1 MDTLFAVAWSD
12 DAQEAGPGTDPAIEP
27 ATEVAADSGVATST
41 SDAARVR
48 AEIAEAVA
56 GPLADL
62 GVARYVV
69 NVRDAE
75 VEGALIDV
83 RVTPRRLVA
92 AVRARVPV
100 ASAAACAELL
110 DALGRLGPVS
120 AWSVTASEV
129 LPVIEPATD
138 TEPLPLEGVRC
149 EGMANIAFLR
159 RPERMTGHEW
169 LRTWLEDHTTVA
181 IDTQSITA
189 YTQHV
194 VVRALT
200 ADAPEI
206 DGIVEE
212 VFPIGAVSDLGV
224 FFDAPG
230 DEVRMTENM
239 RAMSAS
245 TARFFDDGTVDA
257 VPTGRYV
264 MGVRQPGV

>member
-1 MDTLFAVAWSD
+1 MDTLIAVVWSD
-12 DAQEAGPGTDPAIEP
+12 AEDESPGAGP
-27 ATEVAADSGVATST
+27 ATETATATGAATPT

-56 GPLADL
+56 EPLADL
-62 GVARYVV
+62 GVSRYVV

-100 ASAAACAELL
+100 ASAAGCADLL
-110 DALGRLGPVS
+110 HALRQLGPVS

-129 LPVIEPATD
+129 LPVIETTSVA
-138 TEPLPLEGVRC
+138 EPLPPEGVRC

-159 RPERMTGHEW
+159 RPERIPRQEW
-169 LRTWLEDHTTVA
+169 LRTWLDHHTTVA
-181 IDTQSITA
+181 VDTQSTTG

-200 ADAPEI
+200 DDAPEI

-212 VFPIGAVSDLGV
+212 IFPIAAVSDLGV

-230 DEVRMTENM
+230 DEARMAENM
-239 RAMSAS
+239 RTMTAS
-245 TARFFDDGTVDA
+245 TSRFLDEGTVDA
-257 VPTGRYV
+257 VPTGRYE
-264 MGVRQPGV
+264 MEVRRPGI

>member
-1 MDTLFAVAWSD
+1 MDTLIAVVWSD
-12 DAQEAGPGTDPAIEP
+12 AEDENPGADP
-27 ATEVAADSGVATST
+27 ATETATATGAATPT

-56 GPLADL
+56 EPLADL
-62 GVARYVV
+62 GVSRYVV
-69 NVRDAE
+69 NVRDDE

-100 ASAAACAELL
+100 ASAAGCADLL
-110 DALGRLGPVS
+110 HALRQLGPVS

-129 LPVIEPATD
+129 LPVIETTTV
-138 TEPLPLEGVRC
+138 TEPLPPEGVRC

-159 RPERMTGHEW
+159 RPERIPRQEW
-169 LRTWLEDHTTVA
+169 LRTWLDHHTTVA
-181 IDTQSITA
+181 VDTQSTTG

-200 ADAPEI
+200 DDAPEI

-212 VFPIGAVSDLGV
+212 IFPIGAVTDLGL

-230 DEVRMTENM
+230 DEVRMAENM
-239 RAMSAS
+239 RAMTAS
-245 TARFFDDGTVDA
+245 TARFLDEGTVDA
-257 VPTGRYV
+257 VPTGRYE
-264 MGVRQPGV
+264 MEVRRTGG